1 MSAMSFSLAI
11 TSLSSLARASG
22 VSVALLNSNSSVEE
36 RFTIAGFFGSGFGAG
51 SAARGAGTGAGGG
64 AAGAGGGAGFGSS
77 VAQPAMT
84 IAMLLKAAVNSARV
98 KLNITQLDVNL
109 TDSPLFCRSRPLN
122 LSTVQRVETS
132 RFSSENRRLHD
143 NRARAA

>member
-51 SAARGAGTGAGGG
+51 SAARGAG
-64 AAGAGGGAGFGSS
+64 AGAGGGAGFGSS